1 MSCNTTKHSNTKLE
15 GLSDGDSSLE
25 LAKFYSEISDLQ
37 KEHGKELIKK
47 LSLEKNMKI
56 LDLGC
61 GTGYLSALL
70 ADCVG
75 PEGTVVAV
83 DPIKSRLELAKKQYS
98 RPNLVFLEANDATFP
113 EDQYDL
119 VFSNCVLHWI
129 ENKNAVLKRVY
140 QNLKPGGQFAFSVIA
155 HQPTI
160 VEQMDDLMGPE
171 MKQCFHWMSAS
182 EYNHLATAAGF
193 KVTYSVVQK
202 KPAHFENIEHLIQVY
217 CGSTE
222 GQFNP
227 GKIEPAILD
236 AFKKPFGDR
245 PVDLDDFHRVTIIL
259 TKF

>member
-1 MSCNTTKHSNTKLE
+1 MSCNTTKYSSTKLE

-25 LAKFYSEISDLQ
+25 LAELYSEVSDLQ
-37 KEHGKELIKK
+37 KEHGKEMIQK

-70 ADCVG
+70 ADSVG
-75 PEGTVVAV
+75 PGGTVVAI
-83 DPIKSRLELAKKQYS
+83 DPNKSRLELAEKQYS

-113 EDQYDL
+113 KDQYDL
-119 VFSNCVLHWI
+119 VFSNYVLHWI
-129 ENKNAVLKRVY
+129 ENKTALLNRVY
-140 QNLKPGGQFAFSVIA
+140 HNLKPGGRFAFGVCA

-193 KVTYSVVQK
+193 KVTFSDVQK

-222 GQFNP
+222 GRFNP
-227 GKIEPAILD
+227 GKIEPAILE
-236 AFKKPFGDR
+236 AFKQPFGDR